1 MVALSTGGRVAGS
14 QKRRRLVAKDSP
26 RILTVARGAAY
37 NPCPLPLISSRPFN
51 SPDAASTLELVHVRR
66 QRSGSPAVELCRR
79 YRDRGAKRYGR
90 QEAGPGVQRRSALA
104 GWSGVGKRSSA
115 VRLAHSPGYA
125 LSRSVVNHRVLCIGW
140 LTAPSSRVAYHAA
153 NGPEGFPQ

>member
-1 MVALSTGGRVAGS
+1 MVALSTGGRVAGF

-37 NPCPLPLISSRPFN
+37 IPCPLPLISSRPFN

-90 QEAGPGVQRRSALA
+90 HKPGRAFNAGPHWPGGLVWESGLQRF
-104 GWSGVGKRSSA
+104 GWRT
-115 VRLAHSPGYA
+115 LLDMP
-125 LSRSVVNHRVLCIGW
+125 
-140 LTAPSSRVAYHAA
+140 YHAA
-153 NGPEGFPQ
+153 